1 MAIAPPPTTKTDRT
15 TQARKQSAL
24 TVSSY
29 ERSATLVISLL
40 VIFGTMFGGLA
51 MIFFA
56 DKFNREEVVAIE
68 FVPME
73 ATSPTGNGGF
83 GTDPEPP
90 GVEDGSELA
99 EPNLAETLAAVES
112 TTELLS
118 DAVISDNVAADLAVQ
133 GSDEQASKG
142 GGVGDARQPGP
153 GNDGVIERV
162 PRWERWK
169 IRFEPPSAA
178 DFAKWLDQ
186 YKIRIGV
193 LGRDNQV
200 HVAYGFASG
209 TPTTESAKPIEYGG
223 WGQTLP
229 ADGPMPALT
238 KDLARKAG
246 TLQRGPIALLFYPR
260 EVEQLLYTLEKNR
273 MEQSA
278 HKKHEP
284 NKIRETVFTV
294 IPDRDGY
301 KFEVVDQK
309 YF

>member
-1 MAIAPPPTTKTDRT
+1 MAIAPPPSTEQPTK
-15 TQARKQSAL
+15 AREKSAL
-24 TVSSY
+24 KVSSY
-29 ERSATLVISLL
+29 EQTATLVISLL

-51 MIFFA
+51 MVFFA
-56 DKFNREEVVAIE
+56 DKFGREKVVAIE

-73 ATSPTGNGGF
+73 ATSPTANGGF
-83 GTDPEPP
+83 GTDPAPP

-99 EPNLAETLAAVES
+99 EPNLTETLEAVET

-118 DAVISDNVAADLAVQ
+118 DAVMSDAPVSEQSIQ
-133 GSDEQASKG
+133 GTGDEASKG
-142 GGVGDARQPGP
+142 SGVGDGRQPGP

-169 IRFEPPSAA
+169 IRFEPQSAA

-200 HVAYGFASG
+200 HVAYDFTSG
-209 TPTTESAKPIEYGG
+209 ALKTESAKPIDYGG

-260 EVEQLLYTLEKNR
+260 EVEQLLYTLEKNH
-273 MEQSA
+273 MEKSV
-278 HKKHEP
+278 HKKHDP

-294 IPDRDGY
+294 IQDRDGY
-301 KFEVVDQK
+301 NFEVIDQK